1 MMAYILTV
9 DVPLHSILDHV
20 TVAQSEVMSSI
31 DKLKGN
37 SSAGPDGFPPA
48 MCDKHFMKIHA

>member
-1 MMAYILTV
+1 MAYILTV
-9 DVPLHSILDHV
+9 LMYRCVSILDHV

-48 MCDKHFMKIHA
+48 MYKHLKEV

>member
-9 DVPLHSILDHV
+9 LMYRCVLRSILDHV

-48 MCDKHFMKIHA
+48 MYKHLKEV